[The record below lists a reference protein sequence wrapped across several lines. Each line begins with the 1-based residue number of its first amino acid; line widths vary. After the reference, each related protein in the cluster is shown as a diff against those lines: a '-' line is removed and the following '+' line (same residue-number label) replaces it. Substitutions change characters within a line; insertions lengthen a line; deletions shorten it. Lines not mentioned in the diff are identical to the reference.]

1 MQQRILTFSRRF
13 NVIDSYGMNL
23 DDVTKQLNE
32 NGWNVKQIISTTFSH
47 QIGKDSQP
55 YPVRRSTNQLS
66 SFSLMIAFSKP
77 STVFFYRCLH
87 DCLFI

>member
-55 YPVRRSTNQLS
+55 YPVLVI
-66 SFSLMIAFSKP
+66 SLLVEK
-77 STVFFYRCLH
+77 
-87 DCLFI
+87 D